1 MDVHDFMSGD
11 VQAKVVDEKELVIEG
26 LVVKKEE
33 GTSSETSYSFR
44 RRFSLPQFTK
54 ITSVMSLDGILT
66 VTVMFKVCSN
76 QVLLLIYLLLGVI
89 TYE

>member
-11 VQAKVVDEKELVIEG
+11 VQAKVVDDELVIEG

-76 QVLLLIYLLLGVI
+76 QVLLLIYFLLGLI